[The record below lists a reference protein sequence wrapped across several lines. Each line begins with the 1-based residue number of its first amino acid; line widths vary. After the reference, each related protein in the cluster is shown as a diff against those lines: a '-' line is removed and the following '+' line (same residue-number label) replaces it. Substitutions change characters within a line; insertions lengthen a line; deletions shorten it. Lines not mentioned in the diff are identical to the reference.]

1 MNRPDREPGF
11 RLDRQEGS
19 DRQVRYSLTAYA
31 AARPAGERYGR
42 SENRPGAG
50 HPGTAVG

>member
-19 DRQVRYSLTAYA
+19 DRQVRYSLQAYA

-42 SENRPGAG
+42 NEHHHGAG
-50 HPGTAVG
+50 HAGTAGG